1 MIDERTRQAIEE
13 QLPNP
18 PDPDLGFEEFYY
30 LQSTMKGEQVIKVQ
44 VLSVFPGMVH
54 EELEYGIYQVWG
66 NGLRWVDVGWG
77 DQNRGCHRSHL
88 YDNREDCKNQT
99 HYWNSRWEQ
108 LRRIQKEE
116 GLL

>member
-1 MIDERTRQAIEE
+1 MIDERTLQAIKD

-18 PDPDLGFEEFYY
+18 PDPDLGLEEFYY
-30 LQSTMKGEQVIKVQ
+30 LQSTMKGDQVIRVR
-44 VLSVFPGMVH
+44 VRSIFPGGMH
-54 EELEYGIYQVWG
+54 DEMEYGIYQIWG
-66 NGLRWVDVGWG
+66 TGERWVDVGWN
-77 DQNRGCHRSHL
+77 DPNRGCHRSHL

-108 LRRIQKEE
+108 LREIQKKE